1 MKITTMAASLAVSG
15 LLLVGCGGGSNTAD
29 YNTCKAMVK
38 DDMSKSIA
46 AISSGKLPENLPTA
60 GAEACSR
67 LSKDDITRLMGEVT
81 NELQKN
87 PPPIGNTATAQALQA
102 QEAEQQAQSDLAS
115 LRPADSFTSDLNGLT
130 SDVNR
135 TGTDTATVKSDA
147 ALGTAAAGTACLNV
161 ATVDLD
167 ATTVGDDASI
177 VSDDVS
183 TLTGDIAT
191 AAQDIAALKNDMA
204 ALSAS
209 GLPAPP
215 AAAAAVAAAGQ
226 AIKRAAAQANGEID
240 HVNTDVARAYGIARG
255 LATGACSAYRLGH
268 VPAPIRHISGK

>member
-1 MKITTMAASLAVSG
+1 MHDPYRGTLASLPAMRRHSEQKPYP
-15 LLLVGCGGGSNTAD
+15 LPDLDSTRPRREALKNTA
-29 YNTCKAMVK
+29 
-38 DDMSKSIA
+38 
-46 AISSGKLPENLPTA
+46 GKGQP
-60 GAEACSR
+60 
-67 LSKDDITRLMGEVT
+67 
-81 NELQKN
+81 
-87 PPPIGNTATAQALQA
+87 LQA
-102 QEAEQQAQSDLAS
+102 QGGEQRAQSDLAS
-115 LRPADSFTSDLNGLT
+115 MRRGDSFTSDRNGLT
-130 SDVNR
+130 SDVTR
-135 TGTDTATVKSDA
+135 TGTDTATEKSDA

-215 AAAAAVAAAGQ
+215 AAAAAVSAAGQ
-226 AIKRAAAQANGEID
+226 ALKRAAAQANGEID
-240 HVNTDVARAYGIARG
+240 HLNTDLARAYAIPPRPPP
-255 LATGACSAYRLGH
+255 
-268 VPAPIRHISGK
+268 PASPA